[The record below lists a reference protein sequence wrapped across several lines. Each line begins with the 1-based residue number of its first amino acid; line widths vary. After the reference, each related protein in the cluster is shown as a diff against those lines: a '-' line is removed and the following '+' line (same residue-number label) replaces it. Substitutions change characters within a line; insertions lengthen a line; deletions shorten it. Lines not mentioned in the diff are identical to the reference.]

1 MAKSSKS
8 CGYTGHMRVMDRVN
22 STKIDYQSGQA
33 KSANAGSAQVVHHSK
48 HKQAYPEVAAEARA
62 LAKCNCE
69 RKNK

>member
-22 STKIDYQSGQA
+22 STKTDFQSGQA
-33 KSANAGSAQVVHHSK
+33 KSHQADSPQVAHHSK